1 MSVMRIKDT
10 NGNWQEVA
18 ALTGI
23 QGPEGPA
30 GPAGDTKVF
39 VVNVT
44 DLKKADAT
52 AQEILDAVADGCV
65 CILRDL
71 ALDHTYTYMGRAI
84 NSTTNKEE
92 PFFVA
97 PLTQQGTR
105 YLYASIYVGDDG
117 TVTAKGSF
125 VTTPSPFP
133 LKLTGAVEAEFDGSK
148 GVTVEIP
155 EGGSSLRVDCVPSED
170 MSTFTADKTYDEI
183 MDALTDDRMVYAV
196 LHGVG
201 VYIPL
206 VGASDEAVMFSLTVG
221 EGEGMGVVS
230 LTMVNDGTN
239 TITLTSIAGGGSMI
253 IDFTTSD
260 GENWTTSTSF
270 DDAYNALVAGK
281 MVYARLAEGLIL
293 WVRNYDSNS
302 IAFIAHLLEE
312 DNFAEIQ
319 LNFSIANEGTTIITP
334 IGGGGDGK
342 LFVVSLGEMENGV
355 ITSSHSAEEIYNA
368 RMLGKTP
375 VFAVGTSLLFYK
387 EGNDQYCVFD
397 DFDFRQHVNGNK
409 LTGVSYDTV
418 TITGNTITMGDT
430 PLGIGGSTSKYA
442 QPEWGDEENGVVL
455 PETTFE
461 VDAEGG
467 AVLLPFP
474 LNSPIV
480 DGAVYTVGYNGENYQ
495 CTAVAHEESRAY
507 VLGNASALGIMDA
520 VNNEPFVMLVMFDDA
535 VMEMGAYAMI
545 VPLDGSASCTVSIS
559 GKVLHKI
566 PQPYVEGGG
575 TLVVKV
581 EVATDGTGVVTIS
594 HSFDEIYAAITKG
607 KQVYAYYYNNDEYF
621 TLTKY
626 SNATIWFTGMWAV
639 STHFHVELV
648 AINSNGNHQHILW
661 NGTGVNS

>member
-239 TITLTSIAGGGSMI
+239 TITLTPIAGGGSMI

-302 IAFIAHLLEE
+302 IAFIAHLLAE

-342 LFVVSLGEMENGV
+342 LLVVTATVENGV
-355 ITSSHSAEEIYNA
+355 VTSSHSAAQIGNA
-368 RMLGKTP
+368 YDTGMTP
-375 VFAVGTSLLFYK
+375 VFSTGKHLYYFTGYSSD
-387 EGNDQYCVFD
+387 NDSCRFAYY
-397 DFDFRQHVNGNK
+397 DFS
-409 LTGVSYDTV
+409 LTGIRITGAYKQGVEIKGTTV
-418 TITGNTITMGDT
+418 TLTEDT
-430 PLGIGGSTSKYA
+430 LVIGHRYV
-442 QPEWGDEENGVVL
+442 QPDWGDAEDPVVL
-455 PETTFE
+455 AKATYTI
-461 VDAEGG
+461 DAEGG
-467 AVLLPFP
+467 MAFIPSAFNLLA
-474 LNSPIV
+474 
-480 DGAVYTVGYNGENYQ
+480 GAKYTVNYNGLKFE
-495 CTAVAHEESRAY
+495 CEAVNLNGAI
-507 VLGNASALGIMDA
+507 VLGNVPLLTEEAPRNGFPFVVMRIPDEDA
-520 VNNEPFVMLVMFDDA
+520 VTEGVYGV
-535 VMEMGAYAMI
+535 I
-545 VPLDGSASCTVSIS
+545 VPADQAGTVTLSID
-559 GKVLHKI
+559 KPPHKI
-566 PQPYVEGGG
+566 PGEYVQNNTVMQVHFYKSDDGVGYTDKTFLDIAACIKGGG
-575 TLVVKV
+575 FAVLMWDVYGHGGASIPMYVSEFV
-581 EVATDGTGVVTIS
+581 CATEPSTESVGGYIVFLEHSKSDERSVTINADGT
-594 HSFDEIYAAITKG
+594 
-607 KQVYAYYYNNDEYF
+607 
-621 TLTKY
+621 
-626 SNATIWFTGMWAV
+626 
-639 STHFHVELV
+639 
-648 AINSNGNHQHILW
+648 INMVGF
-661 NGTGVNS
+661 